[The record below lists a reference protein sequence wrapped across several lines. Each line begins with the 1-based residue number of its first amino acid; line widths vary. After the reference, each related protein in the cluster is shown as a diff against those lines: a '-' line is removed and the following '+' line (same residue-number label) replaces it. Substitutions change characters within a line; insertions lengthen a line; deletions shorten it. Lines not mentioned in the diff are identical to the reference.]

1 MDAGMKY
8 PKVRSVR
15 TEGDKTLWVK
25 FDNGV
30 AKLYDCKPLLST
42 QPFSVLEDDVMF
54 RQAHADSN
62 GYGVTWNDDI
72 DLAESEIWINGKETE
87 QGSVPDANTRR

>member
-1 MDAGMKY
+1 MTTGMKY

-15 TEGDKTLWVK
+15 TEREKTLWVR

-42 QPFSVLEDDVMF
+42 EPFRVLQNDAIF
-54 RQAHADSN
+54 RTAHADAN
-62 GYGVTWNDDI
+62 GYGVIWNDDI
-72 DLAESEIWINGKETE
+72 DLAESEIWINGKEAE
-87 QGSVPDANTRR
+87 QSNG